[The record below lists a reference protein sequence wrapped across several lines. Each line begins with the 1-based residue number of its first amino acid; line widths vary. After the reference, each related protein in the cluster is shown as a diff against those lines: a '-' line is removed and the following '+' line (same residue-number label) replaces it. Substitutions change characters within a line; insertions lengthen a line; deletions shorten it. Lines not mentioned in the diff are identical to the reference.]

1 MQTEFWWRGNFPRS
15 KMFRGGGGEG
25 NLNLDSIGPRESE
38 LINWSFFCGHHQ
50 WMAPYLRKMF
60 LQKVSLSNIFWNIF
74 LWLTYN
80 FCTFSH
86 KTSTDLCMLIFQS
99 KSGQN
104 YFFTSFFIKG
114 LLLKHLVNTTFHISC
129 VTSCFN
135 RKNLINFMFSYKNL
149 VFPHK
154 YSPFPCENLFFI
166 TTPWS
171 KKTTS
176 CFHKNISHLRA

>member
-1 MQTEFWWRGNFPRS
+1 MGR
-15 KMFRGGGGEG
+15 GGEG
-25 NLNLDSIGPRESE
+25 NLNLDSTGPRESE